1 MISLKE
7 RNIRAQQKR
16 RKESERH
23 RNQTKQKFTKNKKEK
38 EKKNKKEKEKKEE
51 KEKEKKKEKEN
62 TNSMKFN
69 SLHYDIINKI
79 VEFMGI
85 NDSKNL
91 VLCSKYFSKLVNDH
105 LFMKQI
111 FIKQK
116 GREHY
121 EIQIDRM
128 IKKLNN
134 IHPKSEDEL
143 SRKEKKMVHINITNK
158 TKDIP
163 YDIFWINDKS
173 FYPNKMNNKPFLPK
187 FSISWKTYPCNR
199 WFCIPTKDWFMN
211 NNYSNIGY
219 GFIVSISDL
228 RKGEKSIKTIIKQP
242 NYNKLDPIKG
252 TTKKH
257 NNYKSLIKTQKV
269 KKHAST
275 RTPYCLTPGGYF
287 NTVKY
292 W

>member
-1 MISLKE
+1 
-7 RNIRAQQKR
+7 
-16 RKESERH
+16 
-23 RNQTKQKFTKNKKEK
+23 
-38 EKKNKKEKEKKEE
+38 
-51 KEKEKKKEKEN
+51 
-62 TNSMKFN
+62 MKFN

-91 VLCSKYFSKLVNDH
+91 VLCSKYFAKLVNDH
-105 LFMKQI
+105 LFMRQI

-128 IKKLNN
+128 IKKLSN

-143 SRKEKKMVHINITNK
+143 SRKEKKMIHINITNK

-173 FYPNKMNNKPFLPK
+173 FYPNKMNNEPFLPK

-199 WFCIPTKDWFMN
+199 WFCIPTKDCYMN

-228 RKGEKSIKTIIKQP
+228 RKGETSIKTIIKQP

-252 TTKKH
+252 TTKKN
-257 NNYKSLIKTQKV
+257 NNYKSLIKTPKTRRTLR
-269 KKHAST
+269 SS
-275 RTPYCLTPGGYF
+275 RTPY
-287 NTVKY
+287 
-292 W
+292 